1 MVSRKMMTG
10 IFKNP
15 ITQKRIR
22 RFKEVKRA
30 YLSLCVLVGLYL
42 ISLGSELICNS
53 NPLYVRFENRSY
65 FPVIKFY
72 PEDIFARNGK
82 KTRSD
87 YKKLNMLSVFK
98 KNPDNFMIFPPIPFG
113 PFESINP
120 ASIEVPDQVKIAF
133 TPMPTIGTVNIKK
146 DYLIARSVSFG
157 SFIGMKDGGAKGL
170 YLTQFFQISDTLKQA
185 IELRFRN
192 LKAPFISKMGN
203 RFNGGEFAISLSTFT
218 PRKKPPKTV
227 RLTFREVDPNGGSDL
242 KKSIELFF
250 KRNLEIDRHLSNNEH
265 HNFWNLISNRDRE
278 MLSGLIQGR
287 FSGPVDSVLLTVNN
301 RPYKV
306 DFIKEDVRFPFAP
319 VRGHMMGIDGAGRDV
334 LARVLYG
341 LRTSLTFGLMLVAF
355 SVTMGIIAGALQ
367 GYYGG
372 ILDISG
378 QRFIEI
384 WGALPFLYIM
394 ILMGSTYGR
403 SFSLLLFI
411 YALFNW
417 IGISYYIRAEFL
429 RLRKQP
435 FVESAICMGISNYKI
450 IFKHILPNAMV
461 PVITFFPFSLVGAI
475 GALAALDYLGFGLP
489 PPTPSWG
496 ELLFQAQQYRW
507 AWWLILYPSM
517 ALFMVMLLGV
527 FVGEGVRNAYD
538 PKRFSRLE

>member
-1 MVSRKMMTG
+1 M
-10 IFKNP
+10 FKNP

-30 YLSLCVLVGLYL
+30 YLSLCVLIGLYL
-42 ISLGSELICNS
+42 IGLGSELISNS
-53 NPLYVRFENRSY
+53 NPLYVRFNNRSY

-82 KTRSD
+82 KTRPD
-87 YKKLNMLSVFK
+87 YKKLNTLSVFK
-98 KNPDNFMIFPPIPFG
+98 RNPDNFMIFPPIPYG
-113 PFESINP
+113 PFESIDP
-120 ASIEVPDQVKIAF
+120 ASIEVSDYVTIVF
-133 TPMPTIGTVNIKK
+133 TTMPMIGTVNIKK
-146 DYLIARSVSFG
+146 DYSIARSVSFG
-157 SFIGMKDGGAKGL
+157 SFVGMKDGQAKGL
-170 YLTQFFQISDTLKQA
+170 DLNQFFPVSDSLKQA
-185 IELRFRN
+185 IESRFKN
-192 LKAPFISKMGN
+192 LKAPFISEMGK

-218 PRKKPPKTV
+218 PRKRPPKTV
-227 RLTFREVDPNGGSDL
+227 RLTFREVELNSGFDL
-242 KKSIELFF
+242 QKSAKLFF
-250 KRNLEIDRHLSNNEH
+250 QKNLEIDRYLSNEEND
-265 HNFWNLISNRDRE
+265 NFWNVISSRDRE

-287 FSGPVDSVLLTVNN
+287 FFGPVDSVTLTVNN
-301 RPYKV
+301 RRYIAN
-306 DFIKEDVRFPFAP
+306 FIKEDVRFPFAP

-355 SVTMGIIAGALQ
+355 SVAMGIIAGALQ

-372 ILDISG
+372 ILDITG
-378 QRFIEI
+378 QRVIEI
-384 WGALPFLYIM
+384 WSALPFLYIM
-394 ILMGSTYGR
+394 ILMGSIYGR

-411 YALFNW
+411 YGLFNW

-435 FVESAICMGISNYKI
+435 FVESAKCMGISNYKI

-517 ALFMVMLLGV
+517 VLFIVMLLGV
-527 FVGEGVRNAYD
+527 FIGEGVRNAYD
-538 PKRFSRLE
+538 PKQYSRLE

>member
-1 MVSRKMMTG
+1 MMKG
-10 IFKNP
+10 MFKNP

-30 YLSLCVLVGLYL
+30 YLSLCVLIGLYL
-42 ISLGSELICNS
+42 IGLGSELISNS
-53 NPLYVRFENRSY
+53 NPLYVRFNNRSY

-82 KTRSD
+82 KTRPD
-87 YKKLNMLSVFK
+87 YKKLNTLSVFK
-98 KNPDNFMIFPPIPFG
+98 RNPDNFMIFPPIPYG
-113 PFESINP
+113 PFESIDP
-120 ASIEVPDQVKIAF
+120 ASIEVSDYVAIVF
-133 TPMPTIGTVNIKK
+133 TTMPMIGTVNIKK
-146 DYLIARSVSFG
+146 DYSIARSVSYG
-157 SFIGMKDGGAKGL
+157 SFVGMKDGQAKGL
-170 YLTQFFQISDTLKQA
+170 DLNQFFLISDSLKQA
-185 IELRFRN
+185 IESRFKN
-192 LKAPFISKMGN
+192 LKAPFISEMGK

-218 PRKKPPKTV
+218 PRKRPPKTV
-227 RLTFREVDPNGGSDL
+227 RLTFREVELNSGSDL
-242 KKSIELFF
+242 QKPVKLFF
-250 KRNLEIDRHLSNNEH
+250 QKNLEIDRHLSNEEND
-265 HNFWNLISNRDRE
+265 NFWNTISSRDRE

-287 FSGPVDSVLLTVNN
+287 FFGPVDSVTLTVNN
-301 RPYKV
+301 RRYIAN
-306 DFIKEDVRFPFAP
+306 FIKEDVRFPFAP

-355 SVTMGIIAGALQ
+355 SVAMGIIAGALQ

-372 ILDISG
+372 ILDITG
-378 QRFIEI
+378 QRVIEI
-384 WGALPFLYIM
+384 WSALPFLYIM
-394 ILMGSTYGR
+394 ILMGSIYGR

-411 YALFNW
+411 YGLFNW

-435 FVESAICMGISNYKI
+435 FVESAKCMGISNYKI

-517 ALFMVMLLGV
+517 VLFIVMLLGV
-527 FVGEGVRNAYD
+527 FIGEGVRNAYD
-538 PKRFSRLE
+538 PKQYFRLE